1 MITMLFEKLNESF
14 FTFRTVYCDDVAI
27 ADDALVN
34 SDILLPVVLLC
45 IRYAIKNTALE
56 GKVFN
61 FKTFKQEESLCF
73 IAVDT
78 LYSLDD
84 EVAVMISDELGG
96 FKAIKFCKYNL
107 NRKLDLKPLVM
118 LFRDSFKSAAENEN
132 VDESELLDEIF
143 SEHFTLTLSQDFID
157 KALTTLNDN
166 KSGKPKVRDPLEFEQ
181 YSILRTAPPQLFEEM
196 AVVTVASYLSEKPL
210 IEVQKINA
218 EALPEVSIDIVL
230 ATLLGSP
237 KSLQVLAKYFK
248 CQPSQ
253 VIMPEH
259 IYMLRQ
265 KLKNKAV
272 TRSINVEN
280 DTSKSW
286 YAIAKSYA
294 SQLEYDADVKY
305 CCDEG
310 FSEGNFNEGEFNESL
325 FIAALLNMSHTSI
338 KQLKRLNKSTNH
350 IGKALKIEKQLSIEL
365 NNQVIGQQKAIQSLT
380 KGYLTSNISQSVG
393 PRLIFTFAGPS
404 GVGKTYL
411 SSIFCDL
418 LNQYECS
425 GYTFTLFNME
435 QYSHK
440 NDAMK
445 LFGSGVQYNDA
456 NLGLITSA
464 VRAQPRQ
471 VILFDEIE
479 KAHSNVTQSLLS
491 ILDSGQAQDQTSQEF
506 VKFDQCII
514 IFTTNLGQD
523 VLANNNQQNQLN
535 IFDVLRYS
543 QSPAN
548 GSKLSIEFVNRLSKG
563 YSALFTPL
571 QINHFTYLVEKEL
584 NKVSE
589 HQDMLNFTWPS
600 NFASFLLQSL
610 APDITA
616 RQLTASLSKLK
627 AEILVKSSDLIT
639 DDLSSI
645 SCNVSVKENA
655 VGIDVKQVLIFDNDE
670 QFQSKI
676 ELLDPSLSTKLV
688 DDAENIKQ
696 MMQQYRPDAFLIDM
710 DSVSKAQLSID
721 EITEQV
727 HGINQ
732 KIPIFS
738 FRLVN
743 KDMVEHKNQSL
754 NHHIRQHF
762 ELEIETIETT
772 FSDMLMRINYFLMT
786 EKTLRRMMSRNERL
800 EYQCRVELKDN
811 TLDVSFN
818 NLSYC
823 QVIHSKDLQ
832 ETNFFNHSLPSDS
845 LDDVIG
851 LDRAKKRL
859 KEVISWLKTPDKLLN
874 FGVKVPTGFLF
885 AGPPGTGKT
894 LLAKAVA
901 GECELPFFSVTASEL
916 SSPNNGGTT
925 ENIKKLFATARKYSP
940 SIVFI
945 DEIDAIAGQ
954 RTNNTDGSSRDRNLT
969 VNALLTEMDGFS
981 SGDAPIFIMAATNFP
996 QLLDKAIT
1004 RPGRFDETIY
1014 CDLPNKSARLTFF
1027 KRFADKHNLNWQ
1039 QTELQQL
1046 VSSAQGMS
1054 SAQIEQVLRE
1064 SVYQAVGDNEQLS
1077 TEHIIK
1083 TMIRVAYGSP
1093 SEHILLSDEAK
1104 LSTAF
1109 HEAGHL
1115 LAYKLLFPKQPVD
1128 FITIEP
1134 RNFTLG
1140 FVATREAE
1148 EYESLSKRRVMNKLQ
1163 VLLAGRVAEKF
1174 CSGDS
1179 EDVSTGASS
1188 DIEKATQL
1196 AMHAIYEG
1204 GIEATVG
1211 PINIALLTR
1220 FEESE
1225 LLSVAQLAVKNW
1237 LELAEVQ
1244 VEKLL
1249 SDNYQLLTNIAT
1261 VLLEKESLLGD
1272 EIEQLFF
1279 T

>member
-1 MITMLFEKLNESF
+1 MFFERLSESF
-14 FTFRTVYCDDVAI
+14 FAFRNVHCDEVSISDETLLHSDV
-27 ADDALVN
+27 
-34 SDILLPVVLLC
+34 LLPIVLLC

-56 GKVFN
+56 GKVLD
-61 FKTFKQEESLCF
+61 FKAYKQYESLCF
-73 IAVDT
+73 IAVD
-78 LYSLDD
+78 SVNSFNDD
-84 EVAVMISDELGG
+84 VTIMIIDELGG
-96 FKAIKFCKYNL
+96 FKAINEL
-107 NRKLDLKPLVM
+107 ADPNSTRELDFKPLVM
-118 LFRDSFKSAAENEN
+118 AFRNRLKPASEYTSLE
-132 VDESELLDEIF
+132 ESLVLDEIF
-143 SEHFTLTLSQDFID
+143 SEYFTLTLSQDFLD
-157 KALTTLNDN
+157 KALTIINSN
-166 KSGKPKVRDPLEFEQ
+166 KSSKPTVRDSLGFEQ
-181 YSILRTAPPQLFEEM
+181 YSLLGTTPPQLFEEL
-196 AVVTVASYLSEKPL
+196 AVITVASYLSENPL
-210 IEVQKINA
+210 IEVHKIKA
-218 EALPEVSIDIVL
+218 EELTKASIDLVL
-230 ATLLGSP
+230 AAILCSP
-237 KSLQVLAKYFK
+237 KSLQILSKHYQ

-253 VIMPEH
+253 VVMPEN

-272 TRSINVEN
+272 TRSLSL
-280 DTSKSW
+280 DDASTSW
-286 YAIAKSYA
+286 YDIATRYVSK
-294 SQLEYDADVKY
+294 LEFDSDIQF
-305 CCDEG
+305 CCVEG
-310 FSEGNFNEGEFNESL
+310 FSDGDFNESL
-325 FIAALLNMSHTSI
+325 FVEALLSISHNSI
-338 KQLKRLNKSTNH
+338 EQLKRLNISANH
-350 IGKALKIEKQLSIEL
+350 ISKALKIEKQLSIEL
-365 NNQVIGQQKAIQSLT
+365 NNKVIGQQKAIDSLT
-380 KGYLTSNISQSVG
+380 KGYLTSNISQNTG

-411 SSIFCDL
+411 STIFCDL
-418 LNQYECS
+418 LNEYEGS
-425 GYTFTLFNME
+425 GYTFTVLNME

-445 LFGSGVQYNDA
+445 LFGSGVQYSDA

-491 ILDSGQAQDQTSQEF
+491 ILDTGLAQDQTSQEF
-506 VKFDQCII
+506 VNFDQCII

-523 VLANNNQQNQLN
+523 VLANNKQQNQLN

-543 QSPAN
+543 QSPSN
-548 GSKLSIEFVNRLSKG
+548 GTKLSVEFVNRLSKG
-563 YSALFTPL
+563 YSVLFTPL
-571 QINHFTYLVEKEL
+571 QINHFTYLAEKEL
-584 NKVSE
+584 SKVNE
-589 HQDMLNFTWPS
+589 HQDMLDFHWPS
-600 NFASFLLQSL
+600 NFGSFLLQSL

-616 RQLTASLSKLK
+616 RQLTTSLAKLK
-627 AEILVKSSDLIT
+627 AEILVKSSDLIP
-639 DDLSSI
+639 DDLVSI
-645 SCNVSVKENA
+645 SCNVSVNESVA
-655 VGIDVKQVLIFDNDE
+655 GIDATQVLIFDNDE

-676 ELLDPSLSTKLV
+676 EFLDHSLSTKLV
-688 DDAENIKQ
+688 DNAENIKQ

-721 EITEQV
+721 EITEKV
-727 HGINQ
+727 HGINP
-732 KIPIFS
+732 KLPIFS

-743 KDMVEHKNQSL
+743 KDVVEQKKQSL

-772 FSDMLMRINYFLMT
+772 FSDMLMRINYFLTT
-786 EKTLRRMMSRNERL
+786 EKTLRRMMSRNERV

-811 TLDVSFN
+811 TLDVSFS
-818 NLSYC
+818 NLSYS

-832 ETNFFNHSLPSDS
+832 ETSFFNHSLPSDS

-925 ENIKKLFATARKYSP
+925 ENIKKLFTTARKYSP

-981 SGDAPIFIMAATNFP
+981 SSDTPIFVMAATNFP

-1014 CDLPNKSARLTFF
+1014 CDLPNKSARFTFF

-1039 QTELQQL
+1039 ETELQQL

-1064 SVYQAVGDNEQLS
+1064 SVYQAVGENEQLS
-1077 TEHIIK
+1077 AEHIIK

-1104 LSTAF
+1104 LSTAY
-1109 HEAGHL
+1109 HEAAHL

-1134 RNFTLG
+1134 RNFALG

-1148 EYESLSKRRVMNKLQ
+1148 KYESLSKRRVMNKLQ
-1163 VLLAGRVAEKF
+1163 VLLAGRVGEKI
-1174 CSGDS
+1174 CTGDS
-1179 EDVSTGASS
+1179 DEVSTGASS
-1188 DIEKATQL
+1188 DIEKATEL

-1204 GIEATVG
+1204 GIEPSIG
-1211 PINIALLTR
+1211 PINVAILTK
-1220 FEESE
+1220 FEESD
-1225 LLSVAQLAVKNW
+1225 LLSNAQQAVKKW
-1237 LELAEVQ
+1237 LDLAEVE
-1244 VEKLL
+1244 VETLLNDNYDLLALIATKLL
-1249 SDNYQLLTNIAT
+1249 D
-1261 VLLEKESLLGD
+1261 KESLLGH
-1272 EIEQLFF
+1272 EIEQIF
-1279 T
+1279 TS